1 MEEDYSLEADI
12 SDVRTIDESLAD
24 TLERIDRSGVK
35 ILFPKILK
43 STFWWP
49 YLNFQEWDFF
59 VLVQEV
65 EWFIIFQ
72 DLSQR

>member
-49 YLNFQEWDFF
+49 YLNFQDLDFF
-59 VLVQEV
+59 LLVQEV
-65 EWFIIFQ
+65 EWSLFLYHF
-72 DLSQR
+72 S